1 MDLQTEKLDI
11 IKWFAGVSESKIIK
25 QFALL
30 KEMNQKMASVKLD
43 PFEKQAIDAGLDSME
58 KGGFKSHEEVK
69 DATKKKYPH
78 LF

>member
-11 IKWFAGVSESKIIK
+11 IKWIAGVNERKIIK

-43 PFEKQAIDAGLDSME
+43 PFEKQAIDAGLDSI
-58 KGGFKSHEEVK
+58 KAGRFKSHQEVTE
-69 DATKKKYPH
+69 ATKKKYPH

>member
-1 MDLQTEKLDI
+1 MDLQAEKLDI
-11 IKWFAGVSESKIIK
+11 IKWIAGVNESKIIK
-25 QFALL
+25 QFTLL
-30 KEMNQKMASVKLD
+30 KEINEEMASVKLD
-43 PFEKQAIDAGLDSME
+43 PLEKQAIDAGLDSME